1 MSGTPRSEPAGQPEY
16 ADRAERADLG
26 LDSTAGHGGAPSP
39 ARVVIVDDDPLV
51 RTGLSMILGGNR
63 TITVVAEAEDGQ
75 QAQEVVARERPDLV
89 LMDIR
94 MPRRDGISATEG
106 LLALADPPKV
116 IVLTT
121 FDTDDQVLAALRAGA
136 SGFLL
141 KDTPPP
147 KIVDAVHRVL
157 AGEPM
162 LSPSVTA
169 QLIAA
174 ATDGQT
180 TDRRDEA
187 LDRLATL
194 TERERDVAIAIGQGL
209 SNAEIAGQLYMSVA
223 TVKAHVTKLFVK
235 LRVENRVQ
243 IAMCVHD
250 AGLV

>member
-1 MSGTPRSEPAGQPEY
+1 MGVVIGEAPVGS
-16 ADRAERADLG
+16 
-26 LDSTAGHGGAPSP
+26 GAPTP

-51 RTGLSMILGGNR
+51 RAGLSMILGGSPDLL
-63 TITVVAEAEDGQ
+63 VVAEAEDGEH
-75 QAQEVVARERPDLV
+75 AQEVVARTRPDVV

-94 MPRRDGISATEG
+94 MPRRDGISATSG
-106 LLALADPPKV
+106 LLRLPKPPRV

-121 FDTDDQVLAALRAGA
+121 FETDDQVLAALRAGA

-147 KIVDAVHRVL
+147 KIVEAIHRVL

-169 QLIAA
+169 TLIAA
-174 ATDGQT
+174 ATDGVPT
-180 TDRRDEA
+180 LRRDVA
-187 LDRLATL
+187 LAHLAHL
-194 TERERDVAIAIGQGL
+194 TEREREVAVAIGRGWA
-209 SNAEIAGQLYMSVA
+209 NAEIAAELFMSVA
-223 TVKAHVTKLFVK
+223 TVKAHVTRLFAKLA
-235 LRVENRVQ
+235 VENRVQ

>member
-1 MSGTPRSEPAGQPEY
+1 MTPPAVDG
-16 ADRAERADLG
+16 
-26 LDSTAGHGGAPSP
+26 P

-51 RTGLSMILGGNR
+51 RAGLTMILGGSPDLL
-63 TITVVAEAEDGQ
+63 VVAEADDGE
-75 QAQEVVARERPDLV
+75 QAQEVVARERPDVV

-94 MPRRDGISATEG
+94 MPRRDGISATRG
-106 LLALADPPKV
+106 LVALPHAPRV

-147 KIVDAVHRVL
+147 KIVEAIRRVL
-157 AGEPM
+157 DGEPM

-174 ATDGQT
+174 ATHEVATG
-180 TDRRDEA
+180 RRDEA
-187 LDRLATL
+187 LAQLAVL
-194 TERERDVAIAIGQGL
+194 TEREHEVAVAIGSGR
-209 SNAEIAGQLYMSVA
+209 SNAEIAAELYMGVA
-223 TVKAHVTKLFVK
+223 TVKAHVTRLFAKLG
-235 LRVENRVQ
+235 VENRVQ
-243 IAMCVHD
+243 VAMCVHD